1 MKVAIA
7 TPPLRAVAR
16 VRALMVRTLNGGKP
30 IKAAGRI
37 FCLMFAAALLS
48 GCLRPAALSE
58 PDRLYPV
65 SQELEPVRIAYDD
78 KALWAT
84 YLASGDRAGFRNEI
98 ISARMYAV
106 DVNYTEY
113 EVRLSREGA
122 EFDLATALANNGL
135 TTASTLVADPAS
147 KSILSGAASFVGFG
161 NTAVSDKLLLK
172 QTIQNIES
180 GMRQARNEQA
190 AVILANMKCD
200 ARSYPLGMALSDV
213 EIYYR
218 SGTFASGLIKVS
230 ENIAN
235 ATADAKALKE
245 SNAPGR
251 PTDALARLD
260 ANAMSASTKRGSGS
274 INCPTPSSGGGGGG
288 QSFQSGTGASSGG
301 GKQSQ
306 QQNGNRAVANNDNV
320 SPPPNALT
328 DQERALTVA
337 TVKQFQQAL
346 CVSPAG
352 GDFGTSDSA
361 TRQALQEFK
370 ATEYVKLVSDEE
382 GVISDL
388 NDRQALAQAVKLSPP
403 CLTAGGPANAFEVGA
418 FTKFGGIANL
428 RVKFSTALAK
438 AAKSDPSA
446 DLKNLQAAFAKPA
459 STASAAAQDIRG
471 AIKFLRAQFKMNQAE
486 GQTPTIDDKFWK
498 AFINY
503 VAI

>member
-7 TPPLRAVAR
+7 TSPLRAVAR
-16 VRALMVRTLNGGKP
+16 VRALLVGILNGGKP

-58 PDRLYPV
+58 PERLYPV

-78 KALWAT
+78 KTLWAT
-84 YLASGDRAGFRNEI
+84 YMASGDRTAFRNEI
-98 ISARMYAV
+98 ITARMYAI

-135 TTASTLVADPAS
+135 TTAATLVGDPAT
-147 KSILSGAASFVGFG
+147 KSILSGAASFVGFS

-218 SGTFASGLIKVS
+218 SGTFASGLIKVT

-245 SNAPGR
+245 SNAPGQ
-251 PTDALARLD
+251 PTEALARLD
-260 ANAMSASTKRGSGS
+260 ANAASANTKMRGSARCVQLAPRVRQADIGAVGGRGPEGPQGPQGPAGPPGNAAATVADQANVAVLRDYTKTDANLQNFIGLLRTPTGLS
-274 INCPTPSSGGGGGG
+274 LIPVDAPDQFARTQAAVVINDPS
-288 QSFQSGTGASSGG
+288 FAD
-301 GKQSQ
+301 K
-306 QQNGNRAVANNDNV
+306 
-320 SPPPNALT
+320 
-328 DQERALTVA
+328 RALLVA
-337 TVKQFQQAL
+337 VMRQQ
-346 CVSPAG
+346 
-352 GDFGTSDSA
+352 
-361 TRQALQEFK
+361 K
-370 ATEYVKLVSDEE
+370 W
-382 GVISDL
+382 
-388 NDRQALAQAVKLSPP
+388 
-403 CLTAGGPANAFEVGA
+403 
-418 FTKFGGIANL
+418 
-428 RVKFSTALAK
+428 
-438 AAKSDPSA
+438 
-446 DLKNLQAAFAKPA
+446 
-459 STASAAAQDIRG
+459 IR
-471 AIKFLRAQFKMNQAE
+471 
-486 GQTPTIDDKFWK
+486 
-498 AFINY
+498 
-503 VAI
+503 